1 MIGKFKDLTFDI
13 PSNRYGVSILL
24 EGRKEEIV
32 DWYTRLAKHDRVN
45 IDAKRYTVKRSHDAN
60 SYYWVLVTKMAQKLG
75 NTTAMQ
81 HNLQLR
87 NYGQLELIDGK
98 VVCVDIPDTEEAEK
112 QALESLHFHIRPT
125 SEVYYRDDRMF
136 RVYHLLRG
144 SHTYKTE
151 EMAHLIN
158 STVEE
163 CKILGIETLTP
174 AELERLYF
182 LWTPSSK

>member
-32 DWYTRLAKHDRVN
+32 DWYTRLSKHDRLK
-45 IDAKRYTVKRSHDAN
+45 IDIKKYSAKRSHDAN
-60 SYYWVLVTKMAQKLG
+60 SYYWVLVTKMAQKLK
-75 NTTAMQ
+75 NSIAMQ

-87 NYGQLELIDGK
+87 SYGQLELIDGR
-98 VVCVDIPDTEEAEK
+98 VVQVDIPDTDEAER
-112 QALESLHFHIRPT
+112 QALESKEFHILPT
-125 SEVYYRDDRMF
+125 SEVYGRDDRMY
-136 RVYHLLRG
+136 RVYNLLRG
-144 SHTYKTE
+144 SHTYNTE

-158 STVEE
+158 CTVDD
-163 CKILGIETLTP
+163 CKALGIETLTP
-174 AELERLYF
+174 EELERMYY